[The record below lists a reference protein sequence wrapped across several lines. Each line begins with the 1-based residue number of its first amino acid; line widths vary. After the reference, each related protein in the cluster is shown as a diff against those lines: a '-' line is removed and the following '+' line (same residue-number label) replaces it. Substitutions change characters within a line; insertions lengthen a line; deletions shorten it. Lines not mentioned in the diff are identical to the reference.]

1 MTTSDIET
9 RRSGGSSWFFITL
22 ALILFL
28 GGALAVGAYI
38 YGDPQPTVLEA
49 LVAGFAGL
57 AAVIV
62 GLVAA
67 AIAIVVSLFSAVL
80 GVAAAGGAI
89 AFTLFIIGSPII
101 AIILFVLLMRRNKQC
116 ADACPDRSAHE

>member
-1 MTTSDIET
+1 MTTTEIET

-22 ALILFL
+22 ALVLFL

-49 LVAGFAGL
+49 IVAGFAGL
-57 AAVIV
+57 AAVIIGLVGAAIGIVV
-62 GLVAA
+62 GLIG
-67 AIAIVVSLFSAVL
+67 AIL
-80 GVAAAGGAI
+80 GVVAAGGAV

-101 AIILFVLLMRRNKQC
+101 ALILFVLLMRRNKDC
-116 ADACPDRSAHE
+116 PDACPDPSAHE